1 MLIPK
6 TEFVAL
12 DPGVYPATV
21 RKVELTDGKFG
32 PQLQL
37 DFDIVGADPS
47 QGGQQRAWMGTT
59 MTEGNKTGKWVK
71 AILGVNEVPEELNTD
86 DLWGKPVRLSLTI
99 TTKTDG
105 TEYNKVADVLKAAA
119 PKARASVK
127 PQPEPEEAEE
137 EKVEVPF

>member
-119 PKARASVK
+119 PKTRAVVK
-127 PQPEPEEAEE
+127 PEPEQAPEPVAET
-137 EKVEVPF
+137 PF